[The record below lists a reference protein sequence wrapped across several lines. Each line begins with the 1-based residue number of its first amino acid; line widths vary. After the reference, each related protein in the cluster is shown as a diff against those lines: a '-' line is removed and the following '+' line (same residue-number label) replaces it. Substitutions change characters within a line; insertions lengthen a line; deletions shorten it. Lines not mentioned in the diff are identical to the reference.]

1 MPQTPIIND
10 LNMFDTL
17 SFSQKMQKAGM
28 TEILANEMAFTLR
41 DMNVGHFNTLLT
53 RQEFKNFEK
62 EIRIEMEN
70 LVTKTEFKNF
80 EKEIRIEMENL
91 VTKTEF
97 KNFEK
102 EIRFEIEEVRG
113 EVKEIRDEMKNLVTK
128 TEFQNFEKEMRK
140 EIEYIHD
147 DIQEIRVEFK
157 NEIEKMVTKTEF
169 NTKIKNLELNITI
182 KMGAIMAAGIG
193 ILTMII
199 KM

>member
-1 MPQTPIIND
+1 MLQSPLIND

-70 LVTKTEFKNF
+70 LVTKTEFQNF
-80 EKEIRIEMENL
+80 EKEIRFEIENL

-102 EIRFEIEEVRG
+102 
-113 EVKEIRDEMKNLVTK
+113 
-128 TEFQNFEKEMRK
+128 
-140 EIEYIHD
+140 
-147 DIQEIRVEFK
+147 EIRVEFK

-182 KMGAIMAAGIG
+182 KMGVIMATGIG

>member
-1 MPQTPIIND
+1 MLQSPLIND

-17 SFSQKMQKAGM
+17 SFSKKMQKAGM
-28 TEILANEMAFTLR
+28 TELLANELAYTLR

-53 RQEFKNFEK
+53 REEFQKFEK
-62 EIRIEMEN
+62 EVRIEMEN
-70 LVTKTEFKNF
+70 LVTKTEFK
-80 EKEIRIEMENL
+80 
-91 VTKTEF
+91 
-97 KNFEK
+97 
-102 EIRFEIEEVRG
+102 
-113 EVKEIRDEMKNLVTK
+113 
-128 TEFQNFEKEMRK
+128 NFEKEMRK

-182 KMGAIMAAGIG
+182 KMGVIMATGIG

>member
-1 MPQTPIIND
+1 MLQSPLIND

-80 EKEIRIEMENL
+80 EKEIRFEIENL

-102 EIRFEIEEVRG
+102 
-113 EVKEIRDEMKNLVTK
+113 
-128 TEFQNFEKEMRK
+128 
-140 EIEYIHD
+140 
-147 DIQEIRVEFK
+147 EIRVEFK

-182 KMGAIMAAGIG
+182 KMGVIMAAGIS

>member
-1 MPQTPIIND
+1 MLQSPLIND

-53 RQEFKNFEK
+53 RE
-62 EIRIEMEN
+62 
-70 LVTKTEFKNF
+70 EFKNF

>member
-1 MPQTPIIND
+1 MLQSPLIND

-41 DMNVGHFNTLLT
+41 DMNVGHFNKLLT
-53 RQEFKNFEK
+53 REEFQKFEK
-62 EIRIEMEN
+62 EVRIEMEN
-70 LVTKTEFKNF
+70 LVTKTEF
-80 EKEIRIEMENL
+80 
-91 VTKTEF
+91 
-97 KNFEK
+97 
-102 EIRFEIEEVRG
+102 
-113 EVKEIRDEMKNLVTK
+113 
-128 TEFQNFEKEMRK
+128 QNFENEMRK

>member
-1 MPQTPIIND
+1 MLQSPLIND

-28 TEILANEMAFTLR
+28 TELIANELAYTLR

-53 RQEFKNFEK
+53 REEFKNFEK

-70 LVTKTEFKNF
+70 LVTKAEFKNF
-80 EKEIRIEMENL
+80 EKEM
-91 VTKTEF
+91 
-97 KNFEK
+97 
-102 EIRFEIEEVRG
+102 RFEIE
-113 EVKEIRDEMKNLVTK
+113 EIRDEMKNLVTK

-182 KMGAIMAAGIG
+182 KMGVIMATGIG

>member
-1 MPQTPIIND
+1 MLQSPLIND

-62 EIRIEMEN
+62 EICFEIE
-70 LVTKTEFKNF
+70 
-80 EKEIRIEMENL
+80 EIRGEMENL

-102 EIRFEIEEVRG
+102 EIRFEIENLVTKTEFKNF
-113 EVKEIRDEMKNLVTK
+113 EKEIRIEMENLVTK

>member
-1 MPQTPIIND
+1 MLKSPLIENLT
-10 LNMFDTL
+10 MFDTL
-17 SFSQKMQKAGM
+17 SFSKKMQKVGM
-28 TEILANEMAFTLR
+28 TELLANELAYTFR

-53 RQEFKNFEK
+53 RE
-62 EIRIEMEN
+62 
-70 LVTKTEFKNF
+70 
-80 EKEIRIEMENL
+80 
-91 VTKTEF
+91 EF

-102 EIRFEIEEVRG
+102 EIRFEIEEIRG
-113 EVKEIRDEMKNLVTK
+113 EMKNLVTK

-182 KMGAIMAAGIG
+182 KMGVIMATGIG

>member
-1 MPQTPIIND
+1 MLQSPLIND

-41 DMNVGHFNTLLT
+41 DMNVGHFNALLT

-62 EIRIEMEN
+62 EICFEIEEIRGEMEN
-70 LVTKTEFKNF
+70 LVTKTEFK
-80 EKEIRIEMENL
+80 
-91 VTKTEF
+91 
-97 KNFEK
+97 
-102 EIRFEIEEVRG
+102 
-113 EVKEIRDEMKNLVTK
+113 
-128 TEFQNFEKEMRK
+128 NFEKEMRK

-182 KMGAIMAAGIG
+182 KMGAIMATGIG

>member
-1 MPQTPIIND
+1 MLQSPLIND

-41 DMNVGHFNTLLT
+41 DMNVGHFNKLLT
-53 RQEFKNFEK
+53 REEFQKFEK
-62 EIRIEMEN
+62 EVRIEME
-70 LVTKTEFKNF
+70 
-80 EKEIRIEMENL
+80 
-91 VTKTEF
+91 
-97 KNFEK
+97 
-102 EIRFEIEEVRG
+102 
-113 EVKEIRDEMKNLVTK
+113 NLVTK

-182 KMGAIMAAGIG
+182 KMGAIMVAGIG
-193 ILTMII
+193 VLTMII

>member
-1 MPQTPIIND
+1 MLQSPLIND

-62 EIRIEMEN
+62 EICFEIE
-70 LVTKTEFKNF
+70 
-80 EKEIRIEMENL
+80 EIRGEMENL

-102 EIRFEIEEVRG
+102 EIRFEIE
-113 EVKEIRDEMKNLVTK
+113 NLVTK
-128 TEFQNFEKEMRK
+128 TEFKNFEK
-140 EIEYIHD
+140 
-147 DIQEIRVEFK
+147 EIRVEFK

-182 KMGAIMAAGIG
+182 KMGAIMVAGIG
-193 ILTMII
+193 VLTMII

>member
-1 MPQTPIIND
+1 MLQSPLIND

-41 DMNVGHFNTLLT
+41 DMNVGHFNKLLT
-53 RQEFKNFEK
+53 REEFQKFEK
-62 EIRIEMEN
+62 EVRIEMEN
-70 LVTKTEFKNF
+70 LVTKTEF
-80 EKEIRIEMENL
+80 
-91 VTKTEF
+91 
-97 KNFEK
+97 
-102 EIRFEIEEVRG
+102 
-113 EVKEIRDEMKNLVTK
+113 
-128 TEFQNFEKEMRK
+128 QNFENEMRK

-182 KMGAIMAAGIG
+182 KMGAIMVAGIG
-193 ILTMII
+193 VLTMII

>member
-1 MPQTPIIND
+1 MLQSPLIND

-62 EIRIEMEN
+62 EICFEIE
-70 LVTKTEFKNF
+70 
-80 EKEIRIEMENL
+80 EIRGEMENL

-102 EIRFEIEEVRG
+102 EIRFEIE
-113 EVKEIRDEMKNLVTK
+113 NLVTK
-128 TEFQNFEKEMRK
+128 TEFKNFEK
-140 EIEYIHD
+140 
-147 DIQEIRVEFK
+147 EIRVEFK

-182 KMGAIMAAGIG
+182 KMGAIMATGIG

>member
-1 MPQTPIIND
+1 MLQSPLIND

-41 DMNVGHFNTLLT
+41 DMNVGHFNKLLT

-62 EIRIEMEN
+62 EICFEIEEIRGEMEN

-97 KNFEK
+97 
-102 EIRFEIEEVRG
+102 
-113 EVKEIRDEMKNLVTK
+113 
-128 TEFQNFEKEMRK
+128 QNFENEMRK

-182 KMGAIMAAGIG
+182 KMGVIMAAGIS

>member
-1 MPQTPIIND
+1 MLQSPLIND

-41 DMNVGHFNTLLT
+41 DMNVGHFNKLLT

-62 EIRIEMEN
+62 EICFEIEEIRGEMEN

-97 KNFEK
+97 
-102 EIRFEIEEVRG
+102 
-113 EVKEIRDEMKNLVTK
+113 
-128 TEFQNFEKEMRK
+128 QNFENEMRK

-182 KMGAIMAAGIG
+182 KMGAIMAAGIS

>member
-1 MPQTPIIND
+1 MLQSPLIND

-70 LVTKTEFKNF
+70 LVTKTEFQNF
-80 EKEIRIEMENL
+80 EKEIRFEIENL

-102 EIRFEIEEVRG
+102 
-113 EVKEIRDEMKNLVTK
+113 
-128 TEFQNFEKEMRK
+128 
-140 EIEYIHD
+140 
-147 DIQEIRVEFK
+147 EIRVEFK

-182 KMGAIMAAGIG
+182 KMGAIMATGIG

>member
-1 MPQTPIIND
+1 MLQSPLIND

-70 LVTKTEFKNF
+70 LVTKTEF
-80 EKEIRIEMENL
+80 
-91 VTKTEF
+91 
-97 KNFEK
+97 
-102 EIRFEIEEVRG
+102 
-113 EVKEIRDEMKNLVTK
+113 
-128 TEFQNFEKEMRK
+128 QNFEK
-140 EIEYIHD
+140 
-147 DIQEIRVEFK
+147 EIRVEFK

>member
-1 MPQTPIIND
+1 MLQSPLIND

-28 TEILANEMAFTLR
+28 TEILANELAFNLR
-41 DMNVGHFNTLLT
+41 DMNVGHFNKLLT
-53 RQEFKNFEK
+53 REEFQKFEK
-62 EIRIEMEN
+62 EVRIEME
-70 LVTKTEFKNF
+70 
-80 EKEIRIEMENL
+80 
-91 VTKTEF
+91 
-97 KNFEK
+97 
-102 EIRFEIEEVRG
+102 
-113 EVKEIRDEMKNLVTK
+113 NLVTK

-182 KMGAIMAAGIG
+182 KMGAIIAPAPF
-193 ILTMII
+193 TNTF
-199 KM
+199 

>member
-1 MPQTPIIND
+1 MLQSPLNND

-62 EIRIEMEN
+62 EIR
-70 LVTKTEFKNF
+70 
-80 EKEIRIEMENL
+80 
-91 VTKTEF
+91 
-97 KNFEK
+97 
-102 EIRFEIEEVRG
+102 
-113 EVKEIRDEMKNLVTK
+113 
-128 TEFQNFEKEMRK
+128 
-140 EIEYIHD
+140 
-147 DIQEIRVEFK
+147 VEFK

-182 KMGAIMAAGIG
+182 KMGAIMATGIG

>member
-1 MPQTPIIND
+1 MLQSPLIND

-17 SFSQKMQKAGM
+17 SFSKKMQKAGM
-28 TEILANEMAFTLR
+28 TEILANELAYTLR

-80 EKEIRIEMENL
+80 EKEIR
-91 VTKTEF
+91 
-97 KNFEK
+97 
-102 EIRFEIEEVRG
+102 
-113 EVKEIRDEMKNLVTK
+113 
-128 TEFQNFEKEMRK
+128 
-140 EIEYIHD
+140 
-147 DIQEIRVEFK
+147 VEFK

-182 KMGAIMAAGIG
+182 KMGVIMATGIG

>member
-1 MPQTPIIND
+1 MLQSPLIND

-62 EIRIEMEN
+62 EIC
-70 LVTKTEFKNF
+70 
-80 EKEIRIEMENL
+80 
-91 VTKTEF
+91 
-97 KNFEK
+97 
-102 EIRFEIEEVRG
+102 FEIE
-113 EVKEIRDEMKNLVTK
+113 EIRDEMKNLVTK
-128 TEFQNFEKEMRK
+128 TEFQNFENEMRK

-182 KMGAIMAAGIG
+182 KMGVIMAAGIS

>member
-1 MPQTPIIND
+1 MLQSPLIND

-53 RQEFKNFEK
+53 REEFRNFEK
-62 EIRIEMEN
+62 EIRIEIE
-70 LVTKTEFKNF
+70 
-80 EKEIRIEMENL
+80 EIR
-91 VTKTEF
+91 
-97 KNFEK
+97 
-102 EIRFEIEEVRG
+102 G
-113 EVKEIRDEMKNLVTK
+113 EMKNLVTK

-147 DIQEIRVEFK
+147 DIQEIRVDFK

-182 KMGAIMAAGIG
+182 KMGAIMVAGVG
-193 ILTMII
+193 ILAMII
-199 KM
+199 KL

>member
-1 MPQTPIIND
+1 MLQSPLIND

-41 DMNVGHFNTLLT
+41 DMNVGHFNKLLT

-62 EIRIEMEN
+62 EICFEIEEIRGEMEN

-80 EKEIRIEMENL
+80 EK
-91 VTKTEF
+91 
-97 KNFEK
+97 
-102 EIRFEIEEVRG
+102 
-113 EVKEIRDEMKNLVTK
+113 
-128 TEFQNFEKEMRK
+128 
-140 EIEYIHD
+140 
-147 DIQEIRVEFK
+147 EIRVEFK

-182 KMGAIMAAGIG
+182 KMGAIMATGIG

>member
-1 MPQTPIIND
+1 MLQSPLIND

-102 EIRFEIEEVRG
+102 EIRFE
-113 EVKEIRDEMKNLVTK
+113 
-128 TEFQNFEKEMRK
+128 
-140 EIEYIHD
+140 
-147 DIQEIRVEFK
+147 FK

-182 KMGAIMAAGIG
+182 KMGVIMAAGIS

>member
-1 MPQTPIIND
+1 MLKSPLIENLT
-10 LNMFDTL
+10 MFDTL
-17 SFSQKMQKAGM
+17 SFSQKMQKVGM
-28 TEILANEMAFTLR
+28 TELLANELAYTLR

-53 RQEFKNFEK
+53 REEFKNFEK
-62 EIRIEMEN
+62 EICFEIE
-70 LVTKTEFKNF
+70 
-80 EKEIRIEMENL
+80 EIRGEVKEVRDEMKNL

-102 EIRFEIEEVRG
+102 EIRFEIEEIRG
-113 EVKEIRDEMKNLVTK
+113 EVKEVRDEMKNLVTK
-128 TEFQNFEKEMRK
+128 TEFQNFENEMRK

-182 KMGAIMAAGIG
+182 KMGAIMVAGIG
-193 ILTMII
+193 VLTMII

>member
-1 MPQTPIIND
+1 MLQSPLIND

-28 TEILANEMAFTLR
+28 TELLANELAFTLR

-53 RQEFKNFEK
+53 REEF
-62 EIRIEMEN
+62 R
-70 LVTKTEFKNF
+70 
-80 EKEIRIEMENL
+80 
-91 VTKTEF
+91 
-97 KNFEK
+97 NFEK
-102 EIRFEIEEVRG
+102 EIRFEIEEIRG
-113 EVKEIRDEMKNLVTK
+113 EMKNLVTK

-182 KMGAIMAAGIG
+182 KMGAIMVAGVG
-193 ILTMII
+193 ILAMII
-199 KM
+199 KL